1 MAQLSQEFVD
11 MTMKLRSKGYEVH
24 TRTEHN
30 GTEIYIT
37 VNDLQDNS
45 EPLEF
50 YSRKPQD
57 EAFRDFVIDLK
68 EVFDFGDTEVD
79 RMLFNAEF
87 DRRAAAQE
95 ERRKKDPTWN
105 PATIERAHRLAD
117 EALNNNRQRVE
128 FIKLT
133 REMAREILWNH
144 LQATEERG
152 YGVDPDLKA
161 LVQND
166 DAFFAQRKYSDRHG
180 KSLIEAMERLEWKLS
195 PQGVSIAADGFLI
208 DGQHRVTSVAVSGI
222 PVPMKITYNVPD
234 EVFPVVDTG
243 KGRSAGDILAML
255 NIKNSTQI
263 ATVIRLLY
271 NYDNYPNPMD
281 WFTKSMTNEQI
292 YKQLLENYITLP
304 DAYNFARSMYQSKQ
318 AKTYLSLTAMGAAQY
333 IITRAWPDGP
343 IKEFWTN
350 VQGRNID
357 PYWHGRYKVE
367 DYDNNPGHALHRW
380 AMSEDF
386 KAKNGTSKRPS
397 GQNRNARE
405 LLMILTA
412 WNEINEGRRRERYI
426 WTKFNEAPRPYKPH

>member
-1 MAQLSQEFVD
+1 MAQLSEKFYN
-11 MTMKLRSKGYEVH
+11 MTEKLRDKGYEVH
-24 TRTEHN
+24 ARTEHN
-30 GTEIYIT
+30 GTHIHIT

-45 EPLEF
+45 EPLDF
-50 YSRKPQD
+50 FSRKPHD
-57 EAFRDFVIDLK
+57 EAFSDFVQDLK
-68 EVFDFGDTEVD
+68 EVFDFGDESID
-79 RMLFNAEF
+79 RMEFNAEF

-95 ERRKKDPTWN
+95 ERRKKDPSWN

-117 EALNNNRQRVE
+117 EALANNQQRVE

-133 REMAREILWNH
+133 RDIAREILWNH
-144 LQATEERG
+144 MRASEERG
-152 YGVDPDLKA
+152 YGVDADLKA

-166 DAFFAQRKYSDRHG
+166 DAFFGQRKYSDRHG

-195 PQGVSIAADGFLI
+195 PQGVSIARDGFLI
-208 DGQHRVTSVAVSGI
+208 DGQHRVTSVAVSAI
-222 PVPMKITYNVPD
+222 PVAMKVTYNVPD

-255 NIKNSTQI
+255 KVKNATHV

-271 NYDNYPNPMD
+271 NYDNFRNPAD
-281 WFTKSMTNEQI
+281 WFVKSMTNEQI

-304 DAYNFARSMYQSKQ
+304 DAYNYARSLHQSRSS
-318 AKTYLSLTAMGAAQY
+318 KTYLSLTAMGAAQY

-380 AMSEDF
+380 AMSEDA
-386 KAKNGTSKRPS
+386 KAKAGTSKRPS
-397 GQNRNARE
+397 GQMRNVRE

-412 WNEINEGRRRERYI
+412 WNEINENVVRQRYH
-426 WTKFNEAPRPYKPH
+426 WKTFTEAPQPYKPS

>member
-1 MAQLSQEFVD
+1 MAQLTQDFVD
-11 MTMKLRSKGYEVH
+11 MFEKLRAKGYEVH
-24 TRTEHN
+24 PRTEHD
-30 GTEIYIT
+30 GTHIHIM
-37 VNDLQDNS
+37 VNDPQDNS

-50 YSRKPQD
+50 FSRKPYD
-57 EAFRDFVIDLK
+57 DAFREFVVDVK
-68 EVFDFGDTEVD
+68 EVFDFGDEEID
-79 RMLFNAEF
+79 RMQFNADF

-95 ERRKKDPTWN
+95 ARRKNDPTWN

-117 EALNNNRQRVE
+117 EALANNRQRVE

-144 LQATEERG
+144 LRASEQRG
-152 YGVDPDLKA
+152 YGADPDLKA

-166 DAFFAQRKYSDRHG
+166 DAFFGQRKYSDRHG

-195 PQGVSIAADGFLI
+195 PQGVSIASDGFLI

-222 PVPMKITYNVPD
+222 PVAMKITYNVPD
-234 EVFPVVDTG
+234 DVFPVVDTG

-255 NIKNSTQI
+255 NIKNATHV

-271 NYDNYPNPMD
+271 NYDNFRDPAD
-281 WFTKSMTNEQI
+281 WFAKAMTNEQI
-292 YKQLLENYITLP
+292 YKELLENYITLP
-304 DAYNFARSMYQSKQ
+304 DAYNYARSMHQSRQ
-318 AKTYLSLTAMGAAQY
+318 SKTYLSLTAMGAAQY
-333 IITRAWPDGP
+333 IITRAWPDAP
-343 IKEFWTN
+343 VKEFWTN

-380 AMSEDF
+380 AMSEDL
-386 KAKNGTSKRPS
+386 KAKAGTSKRPN
-397 GQNRNARE
+397 GQTRNARE

-412 WNEINEGRRRERYI
+412 WNEINENVVRQRYHWKTI
-426 WTKFNEAPRPYKPH
+426 TEAPLPYKPH